1 MKKALLVVDMQNVCV
16 GEKHSDYFKYNN
28 HSLIEKVNNAIES
41 NQDSIVIYIKNVMKR
56 NLLNK
61 FAPFQ
66 AYEGTEEV
74 ELVKNLNIVSDNV
87 FTKCWGNAFSNGE
100 LVSFLKEQEVECVEV
115 VGVDGG
121 GCVALTALGAVKE
134 GYKVIVNETAIGTM
148 FHKNKTKYFR
158 KLEEAGA
165 VFIK

>member
-87 FTKCWGNAFSNGE
+87 FTKCRCNAFSNGE

-158 KLEEAGA
+158 KLEESGA